1 MDTSSVNPVAAGST
15 AAATPSER
23 PHGAARKS
31 ERLDREA
38 PAHKAAGSAEG
49 GEALTVRPAPASFAA
64 SSVLTTY
71 RDVESGRV
79 VVRVSDSERGF
90 VLVEFPPANSLEYLQ
105 TLSPGAEGGGPTTRI
120 KV

>member
-1 MDTSSVNPVAAGST
+1 METSSVNPAAAGST

-23 PHGAARKS
+23 PLGAVRKS
-31 ERLDREA
+31 ERPDREA
-38 PAHKAAGSAEG
+38 PSQRGGGAADSR
-49 GEALTVRPAPASFAA
+49 EALTARPAPASFAA

-90 VLVEFPPANSLEYLQ
+90 VLVEFPPARSLEYLQ
-105 TLSPGAEGGGPTTRI
+105 TLIPGAEETAPQTRI